1 MRVVYLLLLA
11 LFSPASWAGVYGEVE
26 NLSELA
32 LLPTYCKGTQQVR
45 LISNDPKPIAD
56 YVALYG
62 EAYIHTHQYCWGLN
76 KENKLPGIRDE
87 NHRKNQMIT
96 ILENFQYVLDRAP
109 LTFTLLPDIYISK
122 ARILFKMERDVDAVG
137 VLFTLTQIKPGY
149 SPAYAQLGDYY
160 QRIGD
165 KHNAIKFYE
174 LGLINT
180 NKENSKF
187 FIKKIKKID
196 PAYKAP
202 PIKDIPKIDSSLQNT
217 DQLIKDSAVSAPPN
231 LPDQTLQATPASPP
245 TRDGNASP
253 ADQAEKPNPYC
264 RFCPEQV
271 LPPHEQPAR

>member
-11 LFSPASWAGVYGEVE
+11 LLSPASWAGVYGEVE

-32 LLPTYCKGTQQVR
+32 LLPTYCKGAQQIR
-45 LISNDPKPIAD
+45 LISNDPKPIED
-56 YVALYG
+56 YLTLYG
-62 EAYIHTHQYCWGLN
+62 EAYIHMQQYCWGLN

-87 NHRKNQMIT
+87 NYRKSQMIT

-122 ARILFKMERDVDAVG
+122 ARILLKMERDVDAVH

-160 QRIGD
+160 KRIGD
-165 KHNAIKFYE
+165 QHNAIKFYE
-174 LGLINT
+174 LGIINT

-196 PAYKAP
+196 PAYQAP
-202 PIKDIPKIDSSLQNT
+202 PIKDIPQMDASQQNSAS
-217 DQLIKDSAVSAPPN
+217 LIKDSAVSAPPS
-231 LPDQTLQATPASPP
+231 LADQTATPAAPP
-245 TRDGNASP
+245 TRDGTAKA
-253 ADQAEKPNPYC
+253 ADQTAKPNPYC
-264 RFCPEQV
+264 RFCP
-271 LPPHEQPAR
+271 